1 MSTSRFSGNQRRTAI
16 IAIVI
21 GVLVVAGLLLPPISA
36 LERTGIVCTGTT
48 LNGDT
53 PAITTPTGLTVALSD
68 ASRPLT
74 FKINVVDQAQYE
86 TQQADEDLSAAQAAQ
101 PAQLVLRSPVYQLDA
116 CGQDPIPASIAV
128 ALPNGAQPDQTYDL
142 YRWDG
147 KAWSWLGAYIDP
159 ASGTVSAQVEGLPNN
174 VALFQSTSTAPAVS
188 AQVRPGQM
196 LTAGAA
202 DTLTEAFIMGWTL
215 ADDGAVVATA
225 GELPETGKAKLYP
238 VVQSLEAAPVQN
250 ILASEES
257 TTAHLDKLGELAARK
272 NFAGL
277 AIDYRGLPAEDRSAF
292 TNFIRQLAAR
302 LHAQNKVLAVV
313 LPAPAIDQNGA
324 PDTAG
329 YDWIAIGNAADIV
342 QADFGQDPA
351 NYLKGRA
358 GYALVDW
365 VPSQIARYKFQPI
378 YSVASLATQNGATVE
393 VPFAEAIKPIGQFTL
408 TNSISITPGS
418 LVTLTM
424 ANPTQ
429 VSDFGYDDTTQ
440 TYRFKYVDN
449 GQPREVVVK
458 TARTLARQLELL
470 LPRHMR
476 GAVITGL
483 EGDVEQ
489 ASLAQTL
496 KGYRQQAVPQGLP
509 TPLDMQWQIA
519 LSNGQVITITRPIT
533 DTTYVWS
540 VPDQAGEFQI
550 AALVGSQPHG
560 ESQLSIAAAITSTAP
575 VTATADLTATTPA
588 TTTVAAAG
596 ACLSAAFVAD
606 VTIPDGTKLKNSE
619 TFTKTWRIRNNGQCH
634 WPDDTTLVF
643 ASGAKLD
650 SPDTVQVGKVVSGT
664 EKEISVQL
672 KAPEQYGNYTGLWQL
687 KSAQGNFGTQ
697 MSTVIVA
704 GDPPAGN
711 VTAANPAPVVRPTS
725 LGSFELGGHIDGF
738 RRPDLMK
745 KAGMSWIKVQ
755 TFAGGDAAGIINMAH
770 GAGFKVLLGVLGDKG
785 RVTDSN
791 YQDEYAQSVAA
802 MARAGADAIEVWNEP
817 NIDREWPS
825 GQVNGATYTQLL
837 AKAYNAIKAANPGTM
852 VVSAALA
859 PTGFFAGGCQA
870 GGCNDDVYLQQMAAA
885 GAANYMDC
893 VGAHHNSGATAPSAT
908 SGHPAGGT
916 HYSWYFLP
924 TMNLYYNAFGGARKV
939 CFTEFGYLTSEGYA
953 PLASAAPAFAWASDV
968 TLAQQAQWLAE
979 AAAMSINSGK
989 VRLMIIWN
997 VDFTNYDSDPMAGYA
1012 IIRPGDS
1019 CPACD
1024 SLGAVVGSR

>member
-393 VPFAEAIKPIGQFTL
+393 IPFAEAIKPIGQFTF

-560 ESQLSIAAAITSTAP
+560 ESQLSIAAAITSTAS

-619 TFTKTWRIRNNGQCH
+619 TFTKTWRIRNNGQCN

-711 VTAANPAPVVRPTS
+711 VTAANPAPVVRPAS

-825 GQVNGATYTQLL
+825 GQVSGATYTQLL